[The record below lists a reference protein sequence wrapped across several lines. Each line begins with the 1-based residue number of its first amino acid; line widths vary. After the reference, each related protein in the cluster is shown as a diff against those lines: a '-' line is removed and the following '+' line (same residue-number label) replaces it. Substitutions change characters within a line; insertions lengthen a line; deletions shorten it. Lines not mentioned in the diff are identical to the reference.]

1 MIDVSRRFAR
11 VATNAVVVRPAL
23 WPVFRGPL
31 RKQFDHL
38 ATTWEGRLGP
48 EGLAPLEAGLQRV
61 QRASRALDVGTGTGK
76 AARLVAARFPD
87 AQVIG
92 VDLSKEMIAAAKRL
106 LPPELESR
114 VRFEV
119 ADASRLTAPDGAFD
133 LVVLLNMIPF
143 FDELARVT
151 AAGGTL
157 VLAYSFGPGTPIFVA
172 PDALRRRLAP
182 LGFGGFEEIA
192 AGSGTAFVARK
203 L

>member
-1 MIDVSRRFAR
+1 MKEFSG
-11 VATNAVVVRPAL
+11 RPAI
-23 WPVFRGPL
+23 
-31 RKQFDHL
+31 Q
-38 ATTWEGRLGP
+38 
-48 EGLAPLEAGLQRV
+48 QRV
-61 QRASRALDVGTGTGK
+61 
-76 AARLVAARFPD
+76 
-87 AQVIG
+87 
-92 VDLSKEMIAAAKRL
+92 
-106 LPPELESR
+106 LPNYR
-114 VRFEV
+114 V
-119 ADASRLTAPDGAFD
+119 
-133 LVVLLNMIPF
+133 PF